1 MKILITGGT
10 GYLGSHLIR
19 ELLNLGYKVI
29 LLKRSFSNTFRIQD
43 IFSELTVY
51 DLDNTTIKEVFNQQP
66 GISAVIHTATLYGR
80 ESDLSTIRN
89 IIDSNITFPLTL
101 LFESINNNCPLF
113 INTDSF
119 FSDASDNYNYLNHY
133 SLSKLHF
140 RQWLQSISRNINT
153 KIVNMKLFH
162 LYGPND
168 NSDKFV
174 TKILKECRNNIS
186 EISLTSGTQKMDFI
200 YISDAIDAFLKI
212 LENSSNL
219 EKGYVNYDLGSG
231 KLVSIKKLVKMIHHY
246 SGSKSKLS
254 FGAIAQRTGEFSDI
268 RANISNLKKIG
279 WKQEINLEDGIQ
291 KLVENS

>member
-1 MKILITGGT
+1 
-10 GYLGSHLIR
+10 
-19 ELLNLGYKVI
+19 
-29 LLKRSFSNTFRIQD
+29 
-43 IFSELTVY
+43 
-51 DLDNTTIKEVFNQQP
+51 
-66 GISAVIHTATLYGR
+66 
-80 ESDLSTIRN
+80 
-89 IIDSNITFPLTL
+89 
-101 LFESINNNCPLF
+101 
-113 INTDSF
+113 
-119 FSDASDNYNYLNHY
+119 
-133 SLSKLHF
+133 
-140 RQWLQSISRNINT
+140 
-153 KIVNMKLFH
+153 MKLFH

-186 EISLTSGTQKMDFI
+186 EISLTSGTQKRDFI

>member
-186 EISLTSGTQKMDFI
+186 EISLTSGTQKRDFI